1 MTLENKKL
9 NIIENPEYD
18 WGPENDNLSFE
29 QYSDWSLEDID
40 KELEQ
45 LEKINLISLEKQK

>member
-1 MTLENKKL
+1 MENKKL